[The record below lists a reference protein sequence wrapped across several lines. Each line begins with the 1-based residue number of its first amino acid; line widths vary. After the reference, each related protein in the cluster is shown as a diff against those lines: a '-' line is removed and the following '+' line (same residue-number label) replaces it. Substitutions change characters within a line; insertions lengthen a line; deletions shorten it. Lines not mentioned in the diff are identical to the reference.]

1 MYVTLKCT
9 NLPWMRTS
17 DFVDE
22 VVVVAAFAKESL
34 GSHSCADLGQH
45 REVSGIVQSKCGNG
59 CGKSGSIQ
67 DTEMLLSCQRDRG
80 NIVFGKCIARRNNL
94 ASSEDRGPIKDSN

>member
-1 MYVTLKCT
+1 MCVTLKCT

-22 VVVVAAFAKESL
+22 VVIVAAFAEESL
-34 GSHSCADLGQH
+34 GSHSRANLGQH
-45 REVSGIVQSKCGNG
+45 REMGGIVQSKCGNG

-67 DTEMLLSCQRDRG
+67 NTKVLLSSQRDRG
-80 NIVFGKCIARRNNL
+80 NVVFGKCIARRNNL